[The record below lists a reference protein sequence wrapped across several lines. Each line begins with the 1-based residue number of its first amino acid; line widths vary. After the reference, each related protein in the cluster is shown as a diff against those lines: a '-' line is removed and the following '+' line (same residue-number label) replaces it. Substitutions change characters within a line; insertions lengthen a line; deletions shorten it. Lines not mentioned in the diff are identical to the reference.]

1 MRADD
6 GFQGFYRAEFA
17 KVFRA
22 ALVICKDLDTAED
35 ATQEAFA
42 RALERWRRL
51 RVEPWAAGWVITTA
65 MNLARRGMRRRSL
78 LGRPGVGSTDEETRL
93 DLWEGVRALP
103 PKQQAA
109 VILHYANDLPIAEVA
124 EVMECA
130 EGTVK
135 AHLAKAR
142 QSLRTAL
149 EMPDE

>member
-1 MRADD
+1 VRADD
-6 GFQGFYRAEFA
+6 GFQGFYQAEFA

-22 ALVICKDLDTAED
+22 ALVICRDPDAAED

-42 RALERWRRL
+42 RALARWRRL
-51 RVEPWAAGWVITTA
+51 REEPWAPGWVITTA
-65 MNLARRGMRRRSL
+65 MNLARRAMRRRSL
-78 LGRPGVGSTDEETRL
+78 LGRPGARPTDEETRL

-103 PKQQAA
+103 SKQQTA
-109 VILHYANDLPIAEVA
+109 VILHYAIDLPIAEVA
-124 EVMECA
+124 AAMGCA

-142 QSLRTAL
+142 ASLRTAL